1 MDFEAVVEELFAA
14 KREEFTVLRDEHA
27 KQARPDRPLADE
39 ITKLRKP
46 TVAAWLVN
54 QVSRAYPEEIDRL
67 AELGES
73 LRKAH
78 QRLAGAELR
87 TLSRQRHEL
96 IDMLAKR
103 AQWLARKA
111 GYPFSDA
118 TGRQIGETFEAAVSD
133 PQALDAVRV
142 ARLSAALTPGAPEQ
156 WLTAAIMP
164 VKSPPKAAAKKK
176 PAVKE
181 KTPPSKVDRE
191 QERRRAAREKARKEA
206 EDSAKAQ
213 DEAEQ
218 ALSEAERAADEAATT
233 VAELR
238 GRLEEAT
245 QAEHEKRA
253 DVTAARKTVT
263 AARRTAKAAERRAT
277 DLD

>member
-14 KREEFTVLRDEHA
+14 KREEFTALRDERA
-27 KQARPDRPLADE
+27 KQARPDRSLAGE

-73 LRKAH
+73 LRTAH
-78 QRLAGAELR
+78 HRLAGAELR

-96 IDMLAKR
+96 IEMLNKR

-111 GYPFSDA
+111 GYPFGDA

-133 PQALDAVRV
+133 ALAVEAVRA
-142 ARLSAALTPGAPEQ
+142 ARLSAALTPGAPEE

-164 VKSPPKAAAKKK
+164 VKRTPATAAAKKK
-176 PAVKE
+176 TA
-181 KTPPSKVDRE
+181 PPPVVDRE

-206 EDSAKAQ
+206 ENAAKAQ

-218 ALSEAERAADEAATT
+218 ALSEAERAAEEATT
-233 VAELR
+233 AAAELR
-238 GRLEEAT
+238 DRLKEAT
-245 QAEHEKRA
+245 EAEHEKRA
-253 DVTAARKTVT
+253 RVAAARKTVT
-263 AARRTAKAAERRAT
+263 AARRTAKATERRAAE
-277 DLD
+277 LD